1 MNKKTGLYISTEG
14 KNIHRTVY
22 SMSGETIMPPTTVEE
37 EIINISELELGGYIK
52 VLDGII
58 EPCSL
63 QALSTDFDD
72 IYDTFCSLLESIE
85 DFNILYGTLIR
96 MEVFKNMP
104 ADNRNEE
111 YYLKSK
117 KNILY
122 GLTELT
128 VINYTVNDILKNLS
142 LGKEIDMTYTYTY
155 TEYNHADCIHCF
167 YMGKEFKEEL
177 YFDPLHSYFSFLIMK
192 FLSGKHRV
200 VRCGC
205 CGKFFIPKT
214 KRETLYCDRIAKNGR
229 TCKQIGPSQKHL
241 DIARKNAVIE
251 AFDRTKK
258 KMYKRCE
265 RARDSLHETEKGLT
279 LSEYF
284 QWLDRA
290 ERTRSEFLKGEISEE
305 EALEAICV

>member
-1 MNKKTGLYISTEG
+1 MNKKIGLYIYTEG
-14 KNIHRTVY
+14 KNIYRTVY
-22 SMSGETIMPPTTVEE
+22 SIRGETIMPPTTAQE
-37 EIINISELELGGYIK
+37 EIISISELELGGYIK
-52 VLDGII
+52 ALDVML
-58 EPCSL
+58 EPCFL
-63 QALSTDFDD
+63 QTPSAAFDD

-85 DFNILYGTLIR
+85 DYNILYGTLIR
-96 MEVFKNMP
+96 IEVFKDMP
-104 ADNRNEE
+104 ADGHNEE
-111 YYLKSK
+111 YYLKAK

-128 VINYTVNDILKNLS
+128 DINYTVNDILKNLS
-142 LGKEIDMTYTYTY
+142 LGKEIDMTYTYTK
-155 TEYNHADCIHCF
+155 YNHADCTHYF
-167 YMGKEFKEEL
+167 YMGKEFREEL
-177 YFDPLHSYFSFLIMK
+177 YFDSLHSYFSFLIMK

-214 KRETLYCDRIAKNGR
+214 KRETLYCDRIVKNER
-229 TCKQIGPSQKHL
+229 TCKQVGPSQKHL
-241 DIARKNAVIE
+241 DTAKKNAVIE
-251 AFDRTKK
+251 AFDRNKK
-258 KMYKRCE
+258 KMYKRYE
-265 RARDSLHETEKGLT
+265 RTRDLLHETEKGLT

>member
-14 KNIHRTVY
+14 KNIYRTVY
-22 SMSGETIMPPTTVEE
+22 SMRGETIMPSTTVEE
-37 EIINISELELGGYIK
+37 EIISISELELGDYIK
-52 VLDGII
+52 VLDGML
-58 EPCSL
+58 EPCSA
-63 QALSTDFDD
+63 QMISTAFDD
-72 IYDTFCSLLESIE
+72 IYETFCSLLESIE
-85 DFNILYGTLIR
+85 DYNILYGTLIR
-96 MEVFKNMP
+96 MEVFKDMP
-104 ADNRNEE
+104 ADGHNEE
-111 YYLKSK
+111 YYLKAK

-128 VINYTVNDILKNLS
+128 DINYTVNDILKNLS
-142 LGKEIDMTYTYTY
+142 LGKEIDMTHTYTG
-155 TEYNHADCIHCF
+155 YNHADCIHYF
-167 YMGKEFKEEL
+167 YMGKEFREEL
-177 YFDPLHSYFSFLIMK
+177 YFDSLHSYFSFLIMK

-214 KRETLYCDRIAKNGR
+214 KRETLYCDRIVKNGR
-229 TCKQIGPSQKHL
+229 TCKQVGPARKHL
-241 DIARKNAVIE
+241 DSAKKNAVIE
-251 AFDRTKK
+251 AFDRNKK
-258 KMYKRCE
+258 KMYKRYE
-265 RARDSLHETEKGLT
+265 RTKDLLHETEKGLT